1 MTGDT
6 EPDDNPGS
14 HRRDAASPCLKDINA
29 AVRAVDVAI
38 KQPHTVPALTTLERG
53 RASGT

>member
-6 EPDDNPGS
+6 EPDDNSGS

-29 AVRAVDVAI
+29 VVRAVDVA
-38 KQPHTVPALTTLERG
+38 TSSLTPSR
-53 RASGT
+53 RSQH